1 LNFTDWGLSVIEVS
15 ATEAV
20 ERPLTDPQ
28 RPLAVV
34 GRDDKSC
41 PKAAV
46 RRAKYQAITFS
57 GESNNRDG
65 R

>member
-1 LNFTDWGLSVIEVS
+1 
-15 ATEAV
+15 
-20 ERPLTDPQ
+20 
-28 RPLAVV
+28 VV